1 VTAFAQGG
9 EHTEA
14 NLTLR
19 CRSHNA
25 LAAEEDF
32 GRELIEFARDAGD
45 HESRAEHAGG

>member
-1 VTAFAQGG
+1 MAFAQGG
-9 EHTEA
+9 QHTEA

-32 GRELIEFARDAGD
+32 GRELIEFARGARA
-45 HESRAEHAGG
+45 HEPWAEHADG